1 MSLAKN
7 IAWRMKMTVLKF
19 PRGYCWGYTKWVYQ
33 RRSPKPAS
41 PGGPSGWYGG
51 LPTGRPSCWKP
62 TAVLD
67 AGAYGGSEDRPMAG
81 CLVVHA

>member
-19 PRGYCWGYTKWVYQ
+19 PGGYCWGYTKWVYQ

-41 PGGPSGWYGG
+41 QGGPSRVVWRIAYRAAQ
-51 LPTGRPSCWKP
+51 LLEMPRRYWTQALMADPKTGPWRV
-62 TAVLD
+62 AL
-67 AGAYGGSEDRPMAG
+67 
-81 CLVVHA
+81 